1 MSHWGCH
8 SFQCQGPLCLF
19 SVPTVH
25 HQCLPWSHQQHALM
39 TWLWSW
45 NLINF
50 VALVNSDLHASFSF
64 LKQDTVVCI
73 FSVSQN
79 PMYEMVGLLLAILE
93 GGCTFPLLWQSTQS
107 EAIKEVFTFHSCFEN
122 IIYQLGERVMEK
134 NGSRP
139 GSRSVRQLI
148 LSPPQ
153 SGMNAAAQLAFH
165 FFQIYSVR
173 YPHSPVVDA
182 IYISVDLLYLFKFS
196 GNILRVTP
204 ISHIYTHIYIP
215 YLYHSMYYQV
225 DNEYLSAHGRNFKKQ
240 PTRPSGQ

>member
-64 LKQDTVVCI
+64 LKQDALVCI

-79 PMYEMVGLLLAILE
+79 PMYERVGLLLAILE

-107 EAIKEVFTFHSCFEN
+107 EAIKEVFIFHSCFEN
-122 IIYQLGERVMEK
+122 IIYQLGERVIEK
-134 NGSRP
+134 KWLQAWQQECEAIGPITSTVRKECCCPVCFPFFSALFCQIPPLP
-139 GSRSVRQLI
+139 G
-148 LSPPQ
+148 
-153 SGMNAAAQLAFH
+153 GWCH
-165 FFQIYSVR
+165 
-173 YPHSPVVDA
+173 
-182 IYISVDLLYLFKFS
+182 LY
-196 GNILRVTP
+196 
-204 ISHIYTHIYIP
+204 
-215 YLYHSMYYQV
+215 
-225 DNEYLSAHGRNFKKQ
+225 
-240 PTRPSGQ
+240 

>member
-64 LKQDTVVCI
+64 LKQDAVVCI

-93 GGCTFPLLWQSTQS
+93 GGCTFPLLWQSTQR

-134 NGSRP
+134 MTP
-139 GSRSVRQLI
+139 GLAAGVWSNWSITSTVRNECCYPVSFPFFSDLFCQI
-148 LSPPQ
+148 PP
-153 SGMNAAAQLAFH
+153 L
-165 FFQIYSVR
+165 
-173 YPHSPVVDA
+173 
-182 IYISVDLLYLFKFS
+182 
-196 GNILRVTP
+196 
-204 ISHIYTHIYIP
+204 
-215 YLYHSMYYQV
+215 
-225 DNEYLSAHGRNFKKQ
+225 
-240 PTRPSGQ
+240 PSGWCHLY